1 MKKSKFVAIGLLAL
15 SVASCNNTPTTR
27 HPMYNADSLAAAN
40 YYIRE
45 GDNVDYYQGDYNYP
59 IWIYED
65 YYYSPQ
71 FGYVSRPGVIYHTT
85 IQRNTIGGVATSRGG
100 RSVSGRSGAMRSSFQ
115 SSSAGRSFSVSSGA
129 VSRGG
134 FGASAHGSVGA

>member
-1 MKKSKFVAIGLLAL
+1 
-15 SVASCNNTPTTR
+15 
-27 HPMYNADSLAAAN
+27 LAAAN

-45 GDNVDYYQGDYNYP
+45 GENVNYYAGDYNYP

-71 FGYVSRPGVIYHTT
+71 FGYVTRPGVIYHTT

-100 RSVSGRSGAMRSSFQ
+100 SRVSGRSSVGGRSSFQ
-115 SSSAGRSFSVSSGA
+115 SSSAGRSFSVSNGA

-134 FGASAHGSVGA
+134 FGHSASSSAS